1 MGDKMTLDG
10 PAVISYGIR
19 DPKTGEVKE
28 YTYSGPIEFEFETNS
43 CPPSIFTRND
53 FSIKKVIFNGPATII
68 FWENGD
74 KTVVKCHEGDTYD
87 KRLGF
92 MYACTKRICEL
103 GGFCA
108 TTKTNKKPFDKWMD
122 AWIDRKAVDLNLHFS
137 DIVDRVQNFTTD
149 FTSTLTSILGP
160 IETDQTN
167 K

>member
-1 MGDKMTLDG
+1 MGDEMTFTK
-10 PAVISYGIR
+10 PPVIGYGIR
-19 DPKTGEVKE
+19 DPKTGEFKE
-28 YTYSGPIEFEFETNS
+28 YTYSGPIEFEFVA
-43 CPPSIFTRND
+43 PSIFTRSD

-74 KTVVKCHEGDTYD
+74 KTVVKCHEDDTYD

-122 AWIDRKAVDLNLHFS
+122 AWVDRKAEDRNLHFS
-137 DIVDRVQNFTTD
+137 DIEDAVQNIANG
-149 FTSTLTSILGP
+149 FTSTLTSVFGP
-160 IETDQTN
+160 IESLTATDQTN

>member
-19 DPKTGEVKE
+19 DPKTGEFKE
-28 YTYSGPIEFEFETNS
+28 YTHSGPIEFEFE
-43 CPPSIFTRND
+43 PISIFTRSD

-74 KTVVKCHEGDTYD
+74 KTVVKCREGDTYN

-122 AWIDRKAVDLNLHFS
+122 AWIDRKAEDRNFHFS
-137 DIVDRVQNFTTD
+137 DIV
-149 FTSTLTSILGP
+149 SSLTSIFGP

-167 K
+167 E